1 MGIFFYLVVD
11 SMSFNDDDDSFRNVF
26 IVFINIYIL
35 IIFYGFKELK

>member
-11 SMSFNDDDDSFRNVF
+11 SMSFNDDDGFRNVF

>member
-11 SMSFNDDDDSFRNVF
+11 SMSFNDDDSFRNVF